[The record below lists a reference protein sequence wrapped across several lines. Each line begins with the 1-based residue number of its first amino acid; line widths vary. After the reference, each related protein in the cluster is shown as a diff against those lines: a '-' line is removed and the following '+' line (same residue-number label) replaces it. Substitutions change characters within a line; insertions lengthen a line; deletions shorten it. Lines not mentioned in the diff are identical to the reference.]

1 MRCDSRCAG
10 VAPKEVHWE
19 GPSNRRLTMTPHNY
33 DRSAKHKYAELKIEA
48 PQKED
53 AGRYTCVALG
63 ADEKP
68 LAKRTLTLQVLERTV

>member
-1 MRCDSRCAG
+1 
-10 VAPKEVHWE
+10 
-19 GPSNRRLTMTPHNY
+19 MTPHNY